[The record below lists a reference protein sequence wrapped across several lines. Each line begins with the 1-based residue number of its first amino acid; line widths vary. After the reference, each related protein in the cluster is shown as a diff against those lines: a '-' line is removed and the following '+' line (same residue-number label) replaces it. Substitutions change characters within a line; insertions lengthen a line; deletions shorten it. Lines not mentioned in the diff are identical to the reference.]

1 MKKQPTWT
9 QFREQERAK
18 ALKWMFYILYP
29 LALFA
34 ALFIYYLRIP
44 SLRWLAVILMACNLV
59 AVGICLGAIGVH
71 IIRFSDTLKVETTR
85 IGLYIP
91 RINSATFISVEGK
104 LTEDEIASLETSL
117 KLAAQEYLA
126 DVKTMEGFD
135 VYDTV
140 EQWMKEHEHTFE
152 ADFNYEDSRIFI
164 GKGSDV

>member
-1 MKKQPTWT
+1 
-9 QFREQERAK
+9 
-18 ALKWMFYILYP
+18 MFYILYP

-59 AVGICLGAIGVH
+59 AVGICMG
-71 IIRFSDTLKVETTR
+71 
-85 IGLYIP
+85 
-91 RINSATFISVEGK
+91 VEGK
-104 LTEDEIASLETSL
+104 LTEDEIASLEASL
-117 KLAAQEYLA
+117 ELAAQEYLA

-135 VYDTV
+135 VYDTI

-164 GKGSDV
+164 GVGTDS

>member
-59 AVGICLGAIGVH
+59 AVGICMG
-71 IIRFSDTLKVETTR
+71 
-85 IGLYIP
+85 
-91 RINSATFISVEGK
+91 VEGK
-104 LTEDEIASLETSL
+104 LTEDEIASLEASL
-117 KLAAQEYLA
+117 ELAAQEYLA

-135 VYDTV
+135 VYDTI

-164 GKGSDV
+164 GVGTDS